1 MLVEAFKT
9 LPDINMD
16 SPIQLTLF
24 ALAETVTV
32 IVEPGGAV
40 DNSGG
45 FNVTLPVTPEFVS
58 RD

>member
-32 IVEPGGAV
+32 IVDPGGAV
-40 DNSGG
+40 DSSGG
-45 FNVTLPVTPEFVS
+45 FKVTLPVTPEFVS
-58 RD
+58 KD